1 MSQGRKNPKK
11 NKSFNTGPG
20 TVQSPP
26 HRQQNK
32 SAQGVCLSLSTRLFK
47 VTLNSDIERLP
58 TAEGAKQ

>member
-1 MSQGRKNPKK
+1 MSQGRKNPS
-11 NKSFNTGPG
+11 NKSVNIGPG

-26 HRQQNK
+26 HRQQNIK